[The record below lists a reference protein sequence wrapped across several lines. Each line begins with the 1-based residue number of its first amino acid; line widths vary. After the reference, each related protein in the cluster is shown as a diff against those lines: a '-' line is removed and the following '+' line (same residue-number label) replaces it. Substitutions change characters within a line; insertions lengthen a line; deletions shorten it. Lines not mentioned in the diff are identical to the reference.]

1 MIPAIL
7 IALLEIFICLSLAA
21 SHRLRNSVKL
31 TALQGIA
38 LALLPFALWNWQ
50 GTLPPWTMWC
60 AAVITCAVK
69 AVLLPKLITRTMEQT
84 GVKKEVEPLLNLS
97 ASLGI
102 CGAAAIILLAVTSR
116 FTAYLYVS
124 LLVTASL
131 LTLFTGL
138 LIICSRRKAITQV
151 LGFLVLENGIA
162 FFAAAMQLEYG
173 IFIEL
178 GILLDLLVLVFLM
191 GIATFKIR
199 SEFSHIDTDRLNTL
213 REEDDEIVEE
223 K

>member
-7 IALLEIFICLSLAA
+7 IAILEIFVSLSLAA

-31 TALQGIA
+31 TAVQGV
-38 LALLPFALWNWQ
+38 LLTLLPFALWDWRS
-50 GTLPPWTMWC
+50 TLPPFAIWG
-60 AAVITCAVK
+60 AAVMTCGVK
-69 AVLLPKLITRTMEQT
+69 AVLLPLLINRTIERT
-84 GVKKEVEPLLNLS
+84 GVKKEIEPLLSLP
-97 ASLGI
+97 ASLGV
-102 CGAAAIILLAVTSR
+102 CGSAAIILLAVTSR
-116 FTAYLYVS
+116 FTAYLHMV
-124 LLVTASL
+124 LLTSSSL
-131 LTLFTGL
+131 LTIFTGL

-151 LGFLVLENGIA
+151 VGFLVLENGIA
-162 FFAAAMQLEYG
+162 FFAAAMKLEYG

-191 GIATFKIR
+191 GIATFRIR
-199 SEFSHIDTDRLNTL
+199 DEFAHIDTDRLNTL